1 MQISLDSH
9 SHYSENAEKKKGKK
23 IRSYRED

>member
-9 SHYSENAEKKKGKK
+9 SHYLEKAGEKKEQK